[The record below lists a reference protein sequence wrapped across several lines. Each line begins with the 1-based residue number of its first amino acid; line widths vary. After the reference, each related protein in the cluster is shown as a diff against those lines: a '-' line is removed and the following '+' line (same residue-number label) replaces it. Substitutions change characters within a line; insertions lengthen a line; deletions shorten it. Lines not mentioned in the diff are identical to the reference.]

1 MYLPPDVVS
10 PQQADIANGNV
21 LLPCGDQI
29 MVLTS
34 QVPTLDGF
42 QLVDSLDTLSDRQS
56 SETNTSIVPHAE
68 STTLAREHLSTLQ
81 LVRYDQVTNYAI
93 RSGNWSDPSI
103 WHGGVVPSNGA
114 RVLIPV
120 GVEVQV
126 DGMIPA
132 RLSTVRVDGSLSF
145 DTTHNTQLQVDTMVV
160 DDCGEFYMGTAAA
173 PIASGV
179 TARLLITDNGAI
191 NRTWDP
197 FGISRGLISMGTV
210 SIYGSAVA
218 SYTTLLF
225 PPFAGVAN
233 PYTFLDTSRLE
244 SG

>member
-1 MYLPPDVVS
+1 M
-10 PQQADIANGNV
+10 IG
-21 LLPCGDQI
+21 
-29 MVLTS
+29 
-34 QVPTLDGF
+34 QVAKQTL
-42 QLVDSLDTLSDRQS
+42 QS
-56 SETNTSIVPHAE
+56 SRTLKTSA
-68 STTLAREHLSTLQ
+68 LAREHLSTLQ
-81 LVRYDQVTNYAI
+81 LVRYDQVTSYAV

-103 WHGGVVPSNGA
+103 WHGGVVPSDGA

-145 DTTHNTQLQVDTMVV
+145 DTAHNTQLQVDTMVV
-160 DDCGEFYMGTAAA
+160 GDCGEFYMGTAAT

-197 FGISRGLISMGTV
+197 FGISRGLITHGHRFDLRLGCCIIHDSVV
-210 SIYGSAVA
+210 STG
-218 SYTTLLF
+218 
-225 PPFAGVAN
+225 GGHAN
-233 PYTFLDTSRLE
+233 PYPFLDTGRLE

>member
-1 MYLPPDVVS
+1 MFDDAVSDKLVGGGNQDWFFQTGSMPMYLPPDVVS
-10 PQQADIANGNV
+10 PQQADIANGDV

-34 QVPTLDGF
+34 QMPTLDGF
-42 QLVDSLDTLSDRQS
+42 QLVDSLDTLDRAS

-68 STTLAREHLSTLQ
+68 NVALAREHLSTLQ
-81 LVRYDQVTNYAI
+81 LVRYDQVTSYAV

-120 GVEVQV
+120 GVDVQV
-126 DGMIPA
+126 DGMIAA

-145 DTTHNTQLQVDTMVV
+145 DTAHNTLLQVDTMVV
-160 DDCGEFYMGTAAA
+160 GDCGEFYMGTAAA

-191 NRTWDP
+191 DRTWDP

-210 SIYGSAVA
+210 SIYGAAVA
-218 SYTTLLF
+218 
-225 PPFAGVAN
+225 
-233 PYTFLDTSRLE
+233 
-244 SG
+244 